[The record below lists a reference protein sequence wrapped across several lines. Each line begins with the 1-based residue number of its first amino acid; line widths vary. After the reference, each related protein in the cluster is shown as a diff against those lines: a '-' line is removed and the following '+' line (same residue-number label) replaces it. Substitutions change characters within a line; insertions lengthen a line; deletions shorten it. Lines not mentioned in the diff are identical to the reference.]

1 MISVLQD
8 EPSSKFA
15 SFFQYEVIPSHPA
28 VYASFGV
35 RSPSVGRPSYAG
47 DIATT
52 VAVAAAG
59 VDVAYGVCSIRP
71 PQPTRD
77 ARLFIA

>member
-8 EPSSKFA
+8 EPSSKLA
-15 SFFQYEVIPSHPA
+15 SFFQNEVIPSHPA

-52 VAVAAAG
+52 VAAAA

>member
-15 SFFQYEVIPSHPA
+15 SLFQNEVIPFHPA

-52 VAVAAAG
+52 VAAAA

>member
-8 EPSSKFA
+8 EPSSKLA
-15 SFFQYEVIPSHPA
+15 SFFQNEVISPHPA

-52 VAVAAAG
+52 VAAAAA

>member
-8 EPSSKFA
+8 EPSPKFA
-15 SFFQYEVIPSHPA
+15 SYFQNLVIPSHPA

-52 VAVAAAG
+52 VAAA

>member
-8 EPSSKFA
+8 APSSKFA
-15 SFFQYEVIPSHPA
+15 SFFQNEVIPSHPA

-52 VAVAAAG
+52 VAAA

-77 ARLFIA
+77 ARECIV